1 MNMKTLVG
9 PIIGKVTDTTAR
21 ILLEY
26 DNAGEVNVSLLVNGA
41 LMKSIT

>member
-1 MNMKTLVG
+1 MVKPLVG

-26 DNAGEVNVSLLVNGA
+26 PSDLSVEIKLISE
-41 LMKSIT
+41 KD